1 MVVIHKN
8 GGPYI
13 HRYDLSGGSLEE
25 YKSLSDALKRE
36 FLEETGLEIEI
47 VKKLG
52 VVDFMLS
59 SDWRDSTQV
68 HHICVYF
75 LVKKVGGHLTSPN
88 QFEGQDTLG
97 ALWVT
102 AHEVSMENASPL
114 VLQAFEWLKKGE
126 LHSGV
131 ELIEC
136 WKVKRYLL

>member
-13 HRYDLSGGSLEE
+13 HLYDLPGGSLEE
-25 YKSLSDALKRE
+25 YESLSDAVKRE

-59 SDWRDSTQV
+59 SDWRGSTQV

-75 LVKKVGGHLTSPN
+75 LVKKVGGQLTIPN
-88 QFEGQDTLG
+88 QFEGQDSLG

-102 AHEVSMENASPL
+102 EHEVSMENASPL
-114 VLQAFEWLKKGE
+114 VLQAFEWVKKGE
-126 LHSGV
+126 LHADV
-131 ELIEC
+131 ELFED
-136 WKVKRYLL
+136 WKVNR